1 MNNSTFRYVEGVV
14 DRRHRRADRAKGP
27 SAGGTQEQR
36 QPSRT
41 PVAAGQQ
48 APGQLTPGQL
58 TPGQQPPGNPIT
70 QAAGL
75 STGAGAGAGA
85 GNRGAGPDTADTAA
99 GPSTQARG
107 RLPHTPKPPTQAGP
121 GR

>member
-1 MNNSTFRYVEGVV
+1 VNDSTVRYVEGVV
-14 DRRHRRADRAKGP
+14 DRRHRRADRAKGQ
-27 SAGGTQEQR
+27 SVGGTQERR

-48 APGQLTPGQL
+48 VPGQL
-58 TPGQQPPGNPIT
+58 TPGQQPPGHPIT

-85 GNRGAGPDTADTAA
+85 GNRGAGPDSADPAA
-99 GPSTQARG
+99 GPSAQARG
-107 RLPHTPKPPTQAGP
+107 RLPHPPKPPTQAGP